1 MPRRLV
7 VFPNSHVHKV
17 TKLENQAPPV
27 TNDINSSDAVQRR
40 RIVVFF
46 LVNPEK
52 RIMSSREVPPQQEEC
67 GGALSREEAMH
78 HRLELMKERKFTKQD
93 WNVRDIELCEH

>member
-1 MPRRLV
+1 MPLGRLKTPAGRAI

-17 TKLENQAPPV
+17 TKMMNTSIGTSATKQF
-27 TNDINSSDAVQRR
+27 R

-52 RIMSSREVPPQQEEC
+52 EIYSTRHVPVPQQ
-67 GGALSREEAMH
+67 GLMSRQQALE
-78 HRLELMKERKFTKQD
+78 HRLQLMHERKHHKQD
-93 WNVRDIELCEH
+93 WNVREIELCEH